1 MLKWMVQID
10 NAIERVERVVL
21 VSLFTLL
28 ISLVC
33 INIFS
38 RNILHMASHSL
49 LELAPNVVLW
59 LALVGGTLAL
69 KQQRHIKIELLL
81 RFLPPAVQWLA
92 VILTCLFAMGVCAL
106 LAFAGIAFVWNEV
119 ALFGLRGCLAGCY
132 TLFFSLAFLRFL
144 FRLLHLL
151 YRSKGQTI

>member
-1 MLKWMVQID
+1 MPKWMVQID
-10 NAIERVERVVL
+10 NTIERVERAVL

-38 RNILHMASHSL
+38 RNILHFTSHDL
-49 LELAPNVVLW
+49 QELAPNVVLW

-81 RFLPPAVQWLA
+81 RFFPPTAQRLA
-92 VILTCLFAMGVCAL
+92 ISLTCLFAMAVCTV
-106 LAFAGIAFVWNEV
+106 LAFAGIPFVWNEV

-132 TLFFSLAFLRFL
+132 TFFFSLAFWRFL
-144 FRLLHLL
+144 FRLLSVVQHP
-151 YRSKGQTI
+151 KGRQG